1 MTDYHER
8 CDMLKNLLRRLI
20 PMSFIGGRC
29 PMCGS
34 GDVKSDFK
42 CPMGPVVTDGPTVLA
57 YRCGKC
63 GHTWSMPVRVGP

>member
-20 PMSFIGGRC
+20 PMPFFGGRC

-42 CPMGPVVTDGPTVLA
+42 CPMGSVVKDGPTVLA

-63 GHTWSMPVRVGP
+63 GHTWSMPIRVGP